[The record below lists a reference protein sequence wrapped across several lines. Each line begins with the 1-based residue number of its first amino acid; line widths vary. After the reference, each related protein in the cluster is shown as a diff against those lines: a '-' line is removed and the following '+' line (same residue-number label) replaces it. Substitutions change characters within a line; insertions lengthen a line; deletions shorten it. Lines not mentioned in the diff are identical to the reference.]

1 MTHLLR
7 YQVRLFFTAVMF
19 YTRLPCPKWVGH
31 EPEMLNRA
39 TVYFPLIGWLVGGFA
54 AAVYWG
60 AAQLWPPLVAV
71 LLSTGAGVLLTGAF
85 HEDGLA
91 DTCDGFGGGWTRARI
106 LDIMKDSRVGTYGV
120 VGLGLV
126 LAVKVT
132 ALALAGAAGRA
143 PGALAVPVLLLAAH
157 PLSRFTAVTFVRTLP
172 YAREDLADG
181 KAKPVAQ
188 SMPNG
193 RLAVAALL
201 GLLPLLVVAAW
212 QRQLALLWVL
222 LPLLIL
228 HLVLGRWFK
237 KWLGGYTGD
246 CLGATQ
252 QLAEALIYLSLT
264 ARFA

>member
-1 MTHLLR
+1 MEPWPRQQLRLL
-7 YQVRLFFTAVMF
+7 LTAVMF
-19 YTRLPCPKWVGH
+19 YTRLPCPAWVGH
-31 EPEMLNRA
+31 EPDQLNRA
-39 TVYFPLIGWLVGGFA
+39 TVYFPLIGWLVAAGT

-60 AAQLWPPLVAV
+60 AAQLWPPVVAV

-91 DTCDGFGGGWTRARI
+91 DVCDGFGGGWTRERI
-106 LDIMKDSRVGTYGV
+106 LDIMKDSRVGTYGL

-126 LAVKVT
+126 LAIKVA
-132 ALALAGAAGRA
+132 ALSGTA
-143 PGALAVPVLLLAAH
+143 PGARLSVPVLLAVAH
-157 PLSRFTAVTFVRTLP
+157 PLSRLTALTFVRTLP
-172 YAREDLADG
+172 YARADLADG

-201 GLLPLLVVAAW
+201 GLAPLLALAAW
-212 QRQLALLWVL
+212 QQRPAYLWVL

-228 HLVLGRWFK
+228 QLVLGRWFG

-252 QLAEALIYLSLT
+252 QLAEALIYISLT
-264 ARFA
+264 VHWA